1 MQPTYI
7 VINNNNSN
15 NDCNMNKGV
24 YLKFGDTIVF
34 VADSIEEFMDY
45 VLQLSTMAEELQSA
59 STALTMRHHV

>member
-1 MQPTYI
+1 
-7 VINNNNSN
+7 
-15 NDCNMNKGV
+15 MNKGV